1 MARRSTSLVLLI
13 LAAIIAAWML
23 LVRPSNDR
31 RWRVEESRMPYATV
45 DGNRVTLHDIRN
57 FDYRSETDFT
67 PRWYDKTFD
76 LDQLDSLDVIA
87 SYWMGPHIAHVF
99 VSFGFGDEHVAV
111 SIEARKEKGE
121 GYSSIAGFFR
131 RYELYYVVADE
142 RDAIRVRTNFRQH
155 PPEQV
160 YLYRVK
166 GSPQNLRRLFLNY
179 VEHLDDLR
187 EHPRF
192 YNTLLT
198 NCTTTIWMNT
208 RVNPEHLPFSWKV
221 LASGHL
227 PEYLYETGRLDTSVP
242 FEELRARALINGRAQ
257 VAGDAVDF
265 SRRIRTA
272 GENETKGQ

>member
-1 MARRSTSLVLLI
+1 M
-13 LAAIIAAWML
+13 
-23 LVRPSNDR
+23 
-31 RWRVEESRMPYATV
+31 
-45 DGNRVTLHDIRN
+45 
-57 FDYRSETDFT
+57 
-67 PRWYDKTFD
+67 
-76 LDQLDSLDVIA
+76 
-87 SYWMGPHIAHVF
+87 
-99 VSFGFGDEHVAV
+99 
-111 SIEARKEKGE
+111 
-121 GYSSIAGFFR
+121 
-131 RYELYYVVADE
+131 
-142 RDAIRVRTNFRQH
+142 
-155 PPEQV
+155 QV

-227 PEYLYETGRLDTSVP
+227 PEYLYEKGRLDTSVP

-257 VAGDAVDF
+257 VAGDAADF
-265 SRRIRTA
+265 SRRIRAA